1 MRQIQLKPSKGLAEQ
16 IEVLRHRVMSSLNG
30 KSANPFVLAF
40 VSCEAG
46 EGASSVAVNFAA
58 SAASD
63 GRRSVLLMDG
73 NLRAPSLQRLLEG
86 MNGVSQSMSEDP
98 TSSGKD
104 LSTSVWK
111 LIQAN
116 DNLDVLVSLQHE
128 IDPGNVFGGKVFG
141 EFLKRARSR
150 YDLIAIDSPPLSAS
164 SAATIIATKAD
175 GVILVIEAER
185 VRREVIQRAV
195 TQLEDAGAHL
205 LGVVLNKRRFPIP
218 NFIYRMI

>member
-1 MRQIQLKPSKGLAEQ
+1 
-16 IEVLRHRVMSSLNG
+16 
-30 KSANPFVLAF
+30 
-40 VSCEAG
+40 
-46 EGASSVAVNFAA
+46 
-58 SAASD
+58 
-63 GRRSVLLMDG
+63 MDG